1 MCKYDSERP
10 RVAGASINPSASQPC
25 HLAVI
30 MSRHAESMNIQ
41 SGNDGSA
48 PRLLNHE
55 LGILKFNER
64 VLAMAADPRVPALER
79 LRYITIVSSNL
90 DEFFEIRVAEQQQ
103 LARLGR
109 DDPGSHVAALETI
122 AAVARTLVAEQY
134 RLLNEAVLPQLAG
147 EGVVILLSQHWNEAQ
162 RHWAERVFDDEI
174 EPLLT
179 PIALDPAHP
188 FPRILNKSL
197 NFVVGLEGED
207 RFGRQAGV
215 AIVQAPRALPRVL
228 SVPAEVAGVAHGVM
242 LLSSIMLGFMHRLFP
257 GLAVR
262 EVHQFRLTR
271 NSDLFVDDEEVT
283 DLREALQGELQSR
296 NFGDE
301 VRLEVSAGAPPHLV
315 ERLLLEF
322 DLLPRDCYAVNGPVN
337 LVRLQQV
344 IDLVDRADLKFES
357 FEAAVPAEL
366 QGPDL
371 FAAIRRRDILLH
383 HPYQSFAPVMRF
395 LLAAARDPAVVAIK
409 QTVYRTGAD
418 SALMQALIEAA
429 RAGKEVTVVVE
440 LMARF
445 DEQTNINWAAKL
457 AEAGAHVVYGVVGH
471 KTHAKMAMV
480 LRREPDGP
488 SVDSAGATD
497 DTGRGRITGSQ
508 PLTGA
513 TGGGRLRRYVH
524 LGTGNYHPRTARLYE
539 DFGLFTADPEVC
551 ADVHEVF
558 HRLTG
563 LGERGSLRVLAQS
576 PFTLLDRV
584 LDSVRRETAL
594 ARAGRPAWIAAKINA
609 LSSEAV
615 IEALYEASQAG
626 VRIDLIVRG
635 ICALRPGV
643 PGLSDNIRVRSI
655 IGRFLEHSRVY
666 VFGNEGD
673 PQVWLSSADWMDR
686 NLLRRVEVAF
696 PVRRA
701 DLRRRV
707 IREAITAHMN
717 RHEGAWVMDAD
728 GDYQRLGGGKR
739 AAGRHSQERLLER
752 LVGGAA
758 LRRLS
763 G

>member
-1 MCKYDSERP
+1 MTI
-10 RVAGASINPSASQPC
+10 V
-25 HLAVI
+25 
-30 MSRHAESMNIQ
+30 
-41 SGNDGSA
+41 SGTDHRSS
-48 PRLLNHE
+48 RLLNRE

-64 VLAMAADPRVPALER
+64 VLAMAADEAIPALER

-90 DEFFEIRVAEQQQ
+90 DEFFEIRVSELQQ

-109 DDPGSHVAALETI
+109 DPAAGHGTTLDQI
-122 AAVARTLVAEQY
+122 ATAARTLVTEQY
-134 RLLNEAVLPQLAG
+134 RLLNESVLPRLA
-147 EGVVILLSQHWNEAQ
+147 EHGVVILLSQQWTEKQ
-162 RHWAERVFDDEI
+162 RRWAERVFDTEI

-197 NFVVGLEGED
+197 NFIVELEGED
-207 RFGRQAGV
+207 RLGRRAGV
-215 AIVQAPRALPRVL
+215 AIVQAPRVLPRVL
-228 SVPAEVAGVAHGVM
+228 SVPPETAGLAHGVM
-242 LLSSIMLGFMHRLFP
+242 LLSSIMLGFMHRIFP
-257 GLAVR
+257 GFEVR
-262 EVHQFRLTR
+262 EAHQFRLTR
-271 NSDLFVDDEEVT
+271 NSDLSVHDDEVT

-296 NFGDE
+296 HFGDE

-315 ERLLLEF
+315 ERLLREF
-322 DLLPRDCYAVNGPVN
+322 DLQPRDCYAVNGPVN
-337 LVRLQQV
+337 LVRLQQM
-344 IDLVDRADLKFES
+344 IDLVDRADLQFEP
-357 FEAAVPAEL
+357 FEAAVPPEL

-418 SALMQALIEAA
+418 SVLMQALIEAA

-480 LRREPDGP
+480 LRREP
-488 SVDSAGATD
+488 GASLAPLEHHTLLAEP
-497 DTGRGRITGSQ
+497 

-513 TGGGRLRRYVH
+513 ASPTGGLRRYVH

-539 DFGLFTADPEVC
+539 DFGLFTADPDLC

-563 LGERGSLRVLAQS
+563 LGERGALRALAQS

-584 LDSVRRETAL
+584 LGAIGRETEA
-594 ARAGRPAWIAAKINA
+594 ARSGRPAWIAAKINA
-609 LSSEAV
+609 LSSEPV

-626 VRIDLIVRG
+626 VQIDLIVRG
-635 ICALRPGV
+635 VCTLRPGV

-666 VFGNEGD
+666 VFGHEGD
-673 PQVWLSSADWMDR
+673 PEVWLSSADWMDR

-717 RHEGAWVMDAD
+717 RHEGAWVMDAE
-728 GDYQRLGGGKR
+728 GNYARLSAAGR
-739 AAGRHSQERLLER
+739 RAGRHSQQRLLER
-752 LVGGAA
+752 LVTGGPADA
-758 LRRLS
+758 LTD
-763 G
+763 